1 MQKETKSPPF
11 FDRVEQLQTV
21 MADESKQDE
30 AASEWQAVS
39 KPQPRR
45 LAPQHTLSKADLGAK
60 IQLDTKKKGAPAF
73 FRSTLFYP
81 FLIHRLYCAPH

>member
-1 MQKETKSPPF
+1 
-11 FDRVEQLQTV
+11 
-21 MADESKQDE
+21 MADETKQDE

-60 IQLDTKKKGAPAF
+60 IHPETKKKG
-73 FRSTLFYP
+73 
-81 FLIHRLYCAPH
+81 